1 MPRIMVGC
9 KSIGKGYS
17 SSTYSGERLVEPCES
32 IRQALEAPASIPAD
46 SGNALLPNVHG
57 PAELRELP
65 AFGPVRPREQKSQI
79 GRTQTLPTTCS
90 ASSPPRS
97 GPATFANIV
106 SNNLDCATSKGYAPN
121 ATDIPF
127 GDNPTSYDKTPPPL
141 RRAPP
146 GARFRRWQGQG
157 ALL

>member
-106 SNNLDCATSKGYAPN
+106 SNNLDCATSELLWVWVWAAGPLNKC
-121 ATDIPF
+121 
-127 GDNPTSYDKTPPPL
+127 GDLSNL
-141 RRAPP
+141 RAGGGKKPD
-146 GARFRRWQGQG
+146 
-157 ALL
+157 LSSI